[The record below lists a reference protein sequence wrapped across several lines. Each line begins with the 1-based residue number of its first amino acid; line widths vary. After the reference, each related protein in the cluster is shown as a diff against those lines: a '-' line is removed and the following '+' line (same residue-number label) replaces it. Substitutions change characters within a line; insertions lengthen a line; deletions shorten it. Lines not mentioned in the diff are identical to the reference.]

1 MADIDVVPKRSSH
14 LWMWIIIAI
23 VLLAIIWAVT
33 GSRRTNTNSPQGQ
46 LQEHHHQRAPIAL
59 LAMRT

>member
-14 LWMWIIIAI
+14 LWMWIILAI

-33 GSRRTNTNSPQGQ
+33 GSRTASTSSPQGQ
-46 LQEHHHQRAPIAL
+46 LRNQQHQSTPIAL
-59 LAMRT
+59 VAMRA

>member
-14 LWMWIIIAI
+14 LWMWIILAI

-33 GSRRTNTNSPQGQ
+33 GSRRASTSSPQGE
-46 LQEHHHQRAPIAL
+46 LQNQQHQSAPIAL
-59 LAMRT
+59 VAMRT

>member
-14 LWMWIIIAI
+14 LWMWIIIAV
-23 VLLAIIWAVT
+23 VLLAIIWAVV
-33 GSRRTNTNSPQGQ
+33 GSRRANTSSPQGQ
-46 LQEHHHQRAPIAL
+46 LQEHRHQPAAIAL

>member
-33 GSRRTNTNSPQGQ
+33 GSRRASNNSPQGQ
-46 LQEHHHQRAPIAL
+46 LQNPQHQSAPVAL
-59 LAMRT
+59 VALRT